1 MRRWTAII
9 EIGRETFTAA
19 QSGPDL
25 QDAQL
30 KAAAREAGE
39 YLQAG
44 LAEDV
49 TVQLYKTTK
58 AHGTVRDLSAVVYL
72 DRAGRIRY
80 Q

>member
-19 QSGPDL
+19 QSGADL

-39 YLQAG
+39 YLLAG
-44 LAEDV
+44 FAEDAV
-49 TVQLYKTTK
+49 VQLFKTTK
-58 AHGTVRDLSAVVYL
+58 AHGTVRDLSAAVYV
-72 DRAGRIRY
+72 DAAGRIRI